1 VRKVLPVPL
10 VLWVAL
16 AGAAFCSAGEPAD
29 DFFQTHRLARQ
40 ALADGAG
47 APNDGPSGGK
57 MAEGLYGRFITRN
70 PESLEAALCRVL
82 RGIILWREH
91 KDIDSAEKEFRAAA
105 ALPGENAAV
114 VANLGRRW
122 LARVQMARIAK
133 ACRAYYLEEV
143 EYPESLDQLAELK
156 FIAPEYLRDPWGDP
170 FIYEPMQHR
179 LLKGVPRQ
187 KYELRCKSV
196 PGGPEKTQ
204 ETLDNEKDFGE
215 SLSLKGTNSEEPRS
229 VMVAVKNET
238 HIIKESEAK
247 AGLTPVLIESGRAVL
262 CSDDYMV
269 VLSR

>member
-1 VRKVLPVPL
+1 M
-10 VLWVAL
+10 WVAL
-16 AGAAFCSAGEPAD
+16 AGAALCSAGEPAS

-47 APNDGPSGGK
+47 ADDDGPAGSK
-57 MAEGLYGRFITRN
+57 RAAGLYGRFIAQN

-91 KDIDSAEKEFRAAA
+91 KDVDSAEKDFRAAA
-105 ALPGENAAV
+105 ALPGENAPAV

-122 LARVQMARIAK
+122 LARVQMVRIAK

-143 EYPESLDQLAELK
+143 EYPERLDQLTELK
-156 FIAPEYLRDPWGDP
+156 LIAPAQLRDPWGDP
-170 FIYEPMQHR
+170 FIYQPMQHR
-179 LLKGVPRQ
+179 LLRGIPRQ
-187 KYELRCKSV
+187 KYELRSKNM

-204 ETLDNEKDFGE
+204 EILDNEKDFGE

-229 VMVAVKNET
+229 VMVTVKNKT
-238 HIIKESEAK
+238 HIIEQGKAK

>member
-1 VRKVLPVPL
+1 M
-10 VLWVAL
+10 WVAL

-29 DFFQTHRLARQ
+29 DFFQTHRLARP
-40 ALADGAG
+40 ALADAAVAADDGPAG
-47 APNDGPSGGK
+47 AK
-57 MAEGLYGRFITRN
+57 MAEGLYGRFITQN

-105 ALPGENAAV
+105 ALPGENAAGL
-114 VANLGRRW
+114 VASLGRRW

-156 FIAPEYLRDPWGDP
+156 FIAPAYLRDPWGDS
-170 FIYEPMQHR
+170 FTYEPMQHR
-179 LLKGVPRQ
+179 LLKGIPRQ
-187 KYELRCKSV
+187 KYGLRCKSV

-204 ETLDNEKDFGE
+204 EILDNEKDFGE
-215 SLSLKGTNSEEPRS
+215 SLALKGTNSEEPRS

-238 HIIKESEAK
+238 HIIKQSEAK
-247 AGLTPVLIESGRAVL
+247 AGLTPVLIESGRAAL
-262 CSDDYMV
+262 CSDDYIV